1 MDKKTTQKVINNM
14 AEKIEALH
22 KSVVIMKEMQEI
34 TKNKCDVLETS
45 IKELEQKANRT
56 GQFHLDAINEK
67 FNKLEKQINN
77 IFELLKSGNIAFI
90 KDIPDIN
97 QETDITNK
105 LNDRCDDLEAKNF
118 QIKSDLDKLINNN
131 EGGNN
136 E

>member
-1 MDKKTTQKVINNM
+1 MDNKTILKVINGM

-34 TKNKCDVLETS
+34 TKNKCDVLETNM
-45 IKELEQKANRT
+45 KELEQKANRT

-105 LNDRCDDLEAKNF
+105 LNDRCDDLEAKNY

-131 EGGNN
+131 KGGNN